1 MSTLADRIAEM
12 QTPVP
17 GRKYYAVTLTATHD
31 GKLHWASQSGFAGKT
46 DDNPPR
52 ELRAPCEVIPERMRN
67 LWLDLGQPSIVV
79 NDDRDFAVYLLIGGN
94 ALIQSDMAE
103 RRLPFIVKPSPVAPD
118 GLFGMVSLSQVPR
131 DQLQRAPTPKR
142 RMAVLRR
149 DDFRCQVCGRRATD
163 YVDVEL
169 NVHHVRPWGHGGLT
183 KENNL
188 VTLCRTC
195 HKGLDPHFDLK
206 LFELVP
212 SAHELGPN
220 AEEMRKELFEG
231 IKHYRKK
238 VFSILAEKRR
248 SNKASE
254 ATSEPAPGT
263 ASSAPPGS
271 H

>member
-17 GRKYYAVTLTATHD
+17 GGKYYAVTLTATHD
-31 GKLHWASQSGFAGKT
+31 GKLHWASQSGFAGIT
-46 DDNPPR
+46 DDHPPR
-52 ELRAPCEVIPERMRN
+52 ELRARCEVIPERMRS

-79 NDDRDFAVYLLIGGN
+79 NDDRDFAVFLLIGGN
-94 ALIQSDMAE
+94 ALVQSDMAE
-103 RRLPFIVKPSPVAPD
+103 RRLPFIVKPSPVTPD

-142 RMAVLRR
+142 RMAVFRR

-169 NVHHVRPWGHGGLT
+169 NAHHVRPSGHGGLT

-195 HKGLDPHFDLK
+195 HKGLAPHFDLK

-212 SAHELGPN
+212 SEHELPN

-238 VFSILAEKRR
+238 VFSILAEKRKG
-248 SNKASE
+248 NKASE
-254 ATSEPAPGT
+254 ATSEPAPDAT
-263 ASSAPPGS
+263 SSAPSGS